1 MSQQFSGFPKELFT
15 FLRQL
20 AKNNNREWFHDNK
33 PRYKQHIVEP
43 MCEFISAMGVRFD
56 KMQLCFTA
64 DPRPHGGSMFRIYRD
79 TRFSKDKRPY
89 KTHAACHF
97 RHEAGKDAHA
107 PGFYVHLEPGDV
119 FFGGGV
125 WMPPNPVLEKIRNT
139 IVENPN
145 AWKRIISNPTFKK
158 RFGGIEG
165 DGLKRP
171 PRGFDKDHPFI
182 EDLKRKSFFVTQSV
196 NQSVAMSPKFIQ
208 EVERAFNT
216 ASPLMKYLL
225 FSMGLPFDRGE

>member
-1 MSQQFSGFPKELFT
+1 MPQQFKGFPKELFT

-20 AKNNNREWFHDNK
+20 KKNNNREWFHDNK
-33 PRYKQHIVEP
+33 DRYKTFIVEP
-43 MCEFISAMGVRFD
+43 MIAFISDMGERFD
-56 KMQLCFTA
+56 KMQIHFIA

-79 TRFSKDKRPY
+79 TRFSNDKRPY
-89 KTHAACHF
+89 KTHVACHF
-97 RHEAGKDAHA
+97 RHAAGKDAHA

-119 FFGGGV
+119 FFGGGI

-139 IVENPN
+139 IAENPN

-158 RFGGIEG
+158 KFGGIEG
-165 DGLKRP
+165 EALKRP

-196 NQSVAMSPKFIQ
+196 DPNLALSPKLVG
-208 EVERAFNT
+208 EVERAFKT
-216 ASPLMKYLL
+216 AGPLMKFLL
-225 FSMGLPFDRGE
+225 FSQGLPYERDD

>member
-1 MSQQFSGFPKELFT
+1 MSQQFNGFPKELFT

-20 AKNNNREWFHDNK
+20 KKNNNREWFHDNK
-33 PRYKQHIVEP
+33 ARYKQHIVEP

-56 KMQLCFTA
+56 KMQIRFTA

-79 TRFSKDKRPY
+79 TRFSNDKRPY
-89 KTHAACHF
+89 NTHAACHF

-145 AWKRIISNPTFKK
+145 AWKRIITNPTFKK

-196 NQSVAMSPKFIQ
+196 TQSVAMSPQFIQ
-208 EVERAFNT
+208 EVERAFKT
-216 ASPLMKYLL
+216 ASPFMKYLL
-225 FSMGLPFDRGE
+225 FSMGLPFDRGD

>member
-1 MSQQFSGFPKELFT
+1 MPAQFSGFPKELFT
-15 FLRQL
+15 FIRQL
-20 AKNNNREWFHDNK
+20 KKNNNREWFHANK
-33 PRYKQHIVEP
+33 DRYREFVVAP
-43 MCEFISAMGVRFD
+43 MCDFIQAMAYRFD
-56 KMQLCFTA
+56 KMAIRFVA

-89 KTHAACHF
+89 KSHVACHF

-107 PGFYVHLEPGDV
+107 PGFYVHLEPGSV
-119 FFGGGV
+119 FFGGGI

-182 EDLKRKSFFVTQSV
+182 EDLKRKSFFVTQDV
-196 NQSVAMSPKFIQ
+196 DPALAMTPKFIT
-208 EVERAFNT
+208 EVERAFKT

-225 FSMGLPFDRGE
+225 FANGLPFERDD